1 VQIEIN
7 GIKMEIDE
15 RYCKVIEQYKIG
27 DPVKVLVKEYED
39 YKSYPG
45 VISGFNNFPDRPTIV
60 VAYLKTGYMEADV
73 KFVEIHKTSSGV
85 QLCPASDDI
94 LKFNKE
100 KATDAFDRLIAAKQL
115 ELDEVKR
122 KKSYFIEMF
131 GFEPKGDSK

>member
-1 VQIEIN
+1 MQIEIN

-27 DPVKVLVKEYED
+27 DPVLVKEYED
-39 YKSYPG
+39 YRSYPG

-60 VAYLKTGYMEADV
+60 VAYLKIGYMEADV

-85 QLCPASDDI
+85 QICPASDDI

-115 ELDEVKR
+115 ELDEAKR
-122 KKSYFIEMF
+122 KKQYFIEMF
-131 GFEPKGDSK
+131 GSEAKGETK